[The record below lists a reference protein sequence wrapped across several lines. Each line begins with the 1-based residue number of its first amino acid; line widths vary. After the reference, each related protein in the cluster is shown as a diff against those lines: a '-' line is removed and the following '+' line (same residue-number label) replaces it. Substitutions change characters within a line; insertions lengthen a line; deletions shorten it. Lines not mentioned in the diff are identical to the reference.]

1 MSIFT
6 FHEFLLLPYDTTAPK
21 NINLLGMSLG
31 IMLCCSSV
39 SRIWYGWNCCIF
51 TLLRIL
57 MFSLVLFFDRPVVC
71 GGVLHFL
78 VALVTGPDGCSTWV
92 AGCCGV
98 VWLIAGCCGVVWVAG
113 CSSIIAW
120 VIAGCSGI
128 IAWVIG
134 GCFGK
139 NGWVIAGCC
148 GIIAWEIAGCC
159 VSIHC
164 CRIICC
170 GMACSWNALLYNC
183 RNWLLLNFL
192 WLYHWQLPHILEKK
206 LVDLADQRSTRY
218 CTFAACRCNASSW
231 GLINAMTS
239 EAKVKNG
246 WLLAKALRDWG
257 CRALLGDLCPTD
269 GWDCCCFG
277 SHLGHTTKSSL
288 KSPSSSTK
296 YHPQSMWIH
305 PSQPGQCFLS
315 WCSGR
320 DNQLQGNIGQKERM
334 SWCHHA
340 GRKKFWQGTKK

>member
-1 MSIFT
+1 MSNFT

-170 GMACSWNALLYNC
+170 GMAGSCGGCVFRFLVAFLARGMLC
-183 RNWLLLNFL
+183 CTIAGIDCCLNFL

-218 CTFAACRCNASSW
+218 CTFAACRCNATLW
-231 GLINAMTS
+231 EVINAT
-239 EAKVKNG
+239 
-246 WLLAKALRDWG
+246 
-257 CRALLGDLCPTD
+257 
-269 GWDCCCFG
+269 
-277 SHLGHTTKSSL
+277 
-288 KSPSSSTK
+288 
-296 YHPQSMWIH
+296 PQK
-305 PSQPGQCFLS
+305 
-315 WCSGR
+315 
-320 DNQLQGNIGQKERM
+320 QK
-334 SWCHHA
+334 
-340 GRKKFWQGTKK
+340 